1 LITWRQVESS
11 NIKAVGWDTLQ
22 LQHEVY
28 RHPTFAVGFVEFKSG
43 AIYAYLG
50 VPRQRMVAMAEAES
64 VGKYLN
70 ENIKGAYEAMKVD
83 V

>member
-1 LITWRQVESS
+1 
-11 NIKAVGWDTLQ
+11 
-22 LQHEVY
+22 
-28 RHPTFAVGFVEFKSG
+28 
-43 AIYAYLG
+43 
-50 VPRQRMVAMAEAES
+50 MVAMAEAES